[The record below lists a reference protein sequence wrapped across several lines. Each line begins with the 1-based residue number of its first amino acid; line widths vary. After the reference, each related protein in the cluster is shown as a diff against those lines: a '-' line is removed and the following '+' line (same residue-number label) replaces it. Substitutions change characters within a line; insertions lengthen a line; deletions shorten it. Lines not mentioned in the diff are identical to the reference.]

1 LGCPVKPEWGGA
13 HTASLV
19 AAALGHLGADLA
31 NVRCHP
37 TVTRELIS
45 RIATLS
51 RQQNILAQAPN
62 NNDEDRSLIRMTREA
77 RHWIE
82 YGVFVFVIITAI
94 ATATAAWYTRKEW
107 QSTTDNG
114 RRQLR
119 AYVFPDQANLV
130 WQGTTKPTVAEI
142 VIKNSGQT
150 PAYRL
155 STTTSISVDNNPLQT
170 DLRVPSMPDN
180 HTVIPPS
187 GSYALSVGMDK
198 PLTADQLKT
207 IQKGTQAIYV
217 IGEIAYDDAFGECR
231 VTRYRFFYTG
241 AGADIGSKVGLAY
254 LDEGNTEVPCTKT
267 R

>member
-1 LGCPVKPEWGGA
+1 M
-13 HTASLV
+13 
-19 AAALGHLGADLA
+19 AALGYLRADLEKLH
-31 NVRCHP
+31 CHP
-37 TVTRELIS
+37 TVTREITS
-45 RIATLS
+45 PIATLS
-51 RQQNILAQAPN
+51 RQQRILAQAPH
-62 NNDEDRSLIRMTREA
+62 NNDEDKSLIRMTREA

-107 QSTTDNG
+107 QSMTDNG

-155 STTTSISVDNNPLQT
+155 STAASLSVDDSPLQV

-187 GSYALSVGMDK
+187 GSYTLSVAMDK
-198 PLTADQLKT
+198 PLMTDQLKA
-207 IQKGTQAIYV
+207 IQMGTQAIYV
-217 IGEIAYDDAFGECR
+217 FGEIAYDDAFGECR
-231 VTRYRFFYTG
+231 VTRYRFFSRVRVLT
-241 AGADIGSKVGLAY
+241 
-254 LDEGNTEVPCTKT
+254 TEAKSASPT
-267 R
+267 